1 MTNLPDPGVLIPAVM
16 RQVQILAYA
25 VVASDG
31 TEWSL
36 LLGPALAATQPH
48 LLPGDLVAVQDALI
62 VGHWP
67 RGVAL
72 RAGPDGWTVRL
83 GNKRTVTAVP
93 NSAGLGPDPLH
104 TGDPVWVAP
113 SEILARAWPWYEPQP
128 LRPAL
133 AARLAELL
141 PTL

>member
-1 MTNLPDPGVLIPAVM
+1 MTTPPAPSVLIPAVM
-16 RQVQILAYA
+16 RQVQIWAYA
-25 VVASDG
+25 VVAADG

-36 LLGPALAATQPH
+36 LLGPALVAQQPH
-48 LLPGDLVAVQDALI
+48 LLAGDLVAVQDGAI

-83 GNKRTVTAVP
+83 GDKRTVTAALDP
-93 NSAGLGPDPLH
+93 ALLGPDPLH

-113 SEILARAWPWYEPQP
+113 GEILARAWPWYEPQP
-128 LRPAL
+128 VAPAL
-133 AARLAELL
+133 VARLAELL

>member
-1 MTNLPDPGVLIPAVM
+1 MMLPPPPAGLTPAVM
-16 RQVQILAYA
+16 RQVQIWAYA
-25 VVASDG
+25 VVAADG

-36 LLGPALAATQPH
+36 LLGPALVAQQPH
-48 LLPGDLVAVQDALI
+48 LLAGDLVAVQDGAI

-83 GNKRTVTAVP
+83 GNKRTVTAAP
-93 NSAGLGPDPLH
+93 NLTTLGPDALH

-113 SEILARAWPWYEPQP
+113 GEILARAWPWYEPQP
-128 LRPAL
+128 VAQAL
-133 AARLAELL
+133 LVRLAELL